1 MGIRV
6 AAGAYHIKMNTYDA
20 RSVCWPTPRSGVQA
34 IGIKEREAKS
44 RATWFGPRVAV
55 FTALSNALGM

>member
-20 RSVCWPTPRSGVQA
+20 RSVCWPTPRSGAQA
-34 IGIKEREAKS
+34 IGIKEREAKN
-44 RATWFGPRVAV
+44 RAGLVWSRVAV